1 MSNILPAE
9 SSELAPEIPREATGP
24 CSPPYQYGPALRL
37 QSVVGGEAEQYRKSS
52 VISRT
57 RIHPPYLRTPNNF
70 NPFASRIAF
79 ISKDN

>member
-1 MSNILPAE
+1 MQVLVNNQRKRLPK
-9 SSELAPEIPREATGP
+9 
-24 CSPPYQYGPALRL
+24 SPGKPPARVHRLTKIGQLYGYSP
-37 QSVVGGEAEQYRKSS
+37 VVGGEAKQYRKSS

-70 NPFASRIAF
+70 NPLASRIAF